1 MKWEDKTK
9 SRLIS
14 KVSREML
21 FLVSAM
27 LFSTIV
33 CSFTVRAAEGT
44 SQHTFGDFAGF
55 YIRDKAGSDLIGN
68 ESTME
73 IFQGTDI
80 KGFRAELH
88 QDTSITELSYDRYE
102 IRDNTLVGISMA
114 DSSVREDTFELSE
127 DGSIHTVNWT
137 GEYQWYP
144 AAKEDYEEARMEL
157 LKKALENMDPGD
169 VQFLKDSLGVPDNI
183 IITGIEVSGPSYW
196 DAAQIW
202 MKYVGLYSNTEKV
215 AGAFVDADTL
225 ELARTISPYSPNSEF
240 IDYSKLAYK

>member
-1 MKWEDKTK
+1 
-9 SRLIS
+9 
-14 KVSREML
+14 
-21 FLVSAM
+21 
-27 LFSTIV
+27 
-33 CSFTVRAAEGT
+33 
-44 SQHTFGDFAGF
+44 
-55 YIRDKAGSDLIGN
+55 
-68 ESTME
+68 
-73 IFQGTDI
+73 
-80 KGFRAELH
+80 
-88 QDTSITELSYDRYE
+88 
-102 IRDNTLVGISMA
+102 MA

-157 LKKALENMDPGD
+157 LKKALESMDPGD

-225 ELARTISPYSPNSEF
+225 ELARTISPYSPNSDF